1 MKKYISLF
9 VLAFVFV
16 ILFSGCGKTDRLNV
30 DYSQY
35 SFVNV
40 RWMRQ
45 AEHDVETIFFGEYG
59 SFSYSC
65 ACGNPVNDADLCE
78 GYRYDDTTKT
88 ITLDCIEITDNMI
101 TVIKIVKCE
110 ENELHLDFNGETR
123 IFTKT

>member
-1 MKKYISLF
+1 MC
-9 VLAFVFV
+9 VV
-16 ILFSGCGKTDRLNV
+16 LFSGCGKIGKSNV

-35 SFVNV
+35 SFVNI
-40 RWMRQ
+40 RWTRQ
-45 AEHDVETIFFGEYG
+45 AEHDVETICFGEDG

-88 ITLDCIEITDNMI
+88 ITLDCIETTDNMI